1 MKFSLHSV
9 TVAMIGMTMMMSAMM
24 LTTTNN
30 SAVSAFA
37 PMKKSLLST
46 STSSTTFLC
55 AAPNIW
61 STMGSLE
68 GPSVCWG
75 PEGVIIGHAEIE
87 VKEYDNFSMFRAAL
101 EQCGLANELRGLG
114 PYTLLLPTDSAVCAY
129 EGVLD
134 EDVLR
139 YHILKGDLY
148 SDELLGPLETLNP
161 HYTIT
166 ATQQFRKAYVDD
178 CKYTYVFVCLCL
190 CLSGKE
196 TETYRLTLASHHHHH
211 HHFHIAASH

>member
-9 TVAMIGMTMMMSAMM
+9 TVAIGMTMTMMSAMM
-24 LTTTNN
+24 MTTTNN
-30 SAVSAFA
+30 SVVSAFA
-37 PMKKSLLST
+37 PPMKKSLLST
-46 STSSTTFLC
+46 LSSSSTTTLG

-87 VKEYDNFSMFRAAL
+87 IKEYDNFSMFRAAL
-101 EQCGLANELRGLG
+101 EQCGFANELRGLG

-148 SDELLGPLETLNP
+148 SDELVGQLETLNP
-161 HYTIT
+161 NYTIT

-178 CKYTYVFVCLCL
+178 CK
-190 CLSGKE
+190 
-196 TETYRLTLASHHHHH
+196 
-211 HHFHIAASH
+211 